1 MPRTAP
7 PGEAAP
13 WPVTLEDVQRARAAL
28 KGITYV
34 TPLQESSY
42 LSSLNSESAAR
53 VFLKLE
59 NLQRA
64 GSFKLR
70 GAYNRMRQMTRQE
83 LDRGVVA
90 ASAGNHAQGVALAA
104 TLVGTTATIVMPEMA
119 SMTKV
124 VATRGYGARVELVG
138 ETFDDAY
145 AHAVKLADDTGAVL
159 IHAFEDPWVIAGQ
172 GTVGLEMLDVR
183 PNLDAVVVPIGG
195 GGLISGIAVALKTQ
209 NPHIRV
215 IGVQAE
221 GAAAMVASRAAGHV
235 VAAPSAHT
243 IADGIAVK
251 RPGTLTFQLIEQ
263 YVDELVTVGDHDIS
277 RAILLFLERTKLVVE
292 GAGAAAMAAIL
303 TNKVPLRADR
313 IGVVVSGGNIDV
325 SLLSRIVEKGL
336 VEEGRQLHITTT
348 VGDRPG
354 QLAALL
360 NLVAAGHANV
370 LTVEHQR
377 WHPGQHPTDVEIR
390 MVIETRDA
398 AHADDLLARMADAG
412 HMVQVLT

>member
-1 MPRTAP
+1 MSLSSPSHP
-7 PGEAAP
+7 P
-13 WPVTLEDVQRARAAL
+13 VSLEDIQRARAAL

-42 LSSLNSESAAR
+42 LNNEVAAR

-70 GAYNRMRQMTRQE
+70 GAYNRMRQMTPAE

-104 TLVGTTATIVMPEMA
+104 TLVGTTATIVMPEGA
-119 SMTKV
+119 AMTKV
-124 VATRGYGARVELVG
+124 VATKNYGARVELCG
-138 ETFDDAY
+138 ETFDDAF
-145 AHAVKLADDTGAVL
+145 ARAEEIARDTGAVM
-159 IHAFEDPWVIAGQ
+159 IPAFNDPWVIAGQ
-172 GTVGLEMLDVR
+172 GTVGLEMLDAR
-183 PNLDAVVVPIGG
+183 PNLDAVVVPVGG
-195 GGLISGIAVALKTQ
+195 GGLVSGVAIAVKSQ
-209 NPHIRV
+209 NPRIRV

-221 GAAAMVASRAAGHV
+221 GAAAMVESQRAGRL
-235 VAAPSAHT
+235 VATPGVHT

-251 RPGTLTFQLIEQ
+251 HPGDLTFQIIRA
-263 YVDELVTVGDHDIS
+263 YVDDMVTVGDHDIS

-303 TNKVPLRADR
+303 TNKVQLGADR

-325 SLLSRIVEKGL
+325 SLLSRLVEKGL
-336 VEEGRQLHITTT
+336 VEEGRQLHLTTT

-354 QLAALL
+354 QLAELL
-360 NLVAAGHANV
+360 TLVARCHANV
-370 LTVEHQR
+370 ITVEHQR
-377 WHPGQHPTDVEIR
+377 WQPGQDPGDVEIR
-390 MVIETRDA
+390 LVIETRDQ
-398 AHADDLLARMADAG
+398 AHADELLAKMAEDG
-412 HMVQVLT
+412 HAVQVLT

>member
-1 MPRTAP
+1 MSMAP
-7 PGEAAP
+7 STPAGAGAS
-13 WPVTLEDVQRARAAL
+13 PVSLEDVQRAREAL

-34 TPLQESSY
+34 TPLQESNY
-42 LSSLNSESAAR
+42 LNSEVAAR

-70 GAYNRMRQMTRQE
+70 GAYNRMRQMTREE

-104 TLVGTTATIVMPEMA
+104 TLVGTAATIVMPEMA

-124 VATRGYGARVELVG
+124 VATRGYGARVELTG
-138 ETFDDAY
+138 ETFDDAF
-145 AHAVKLADDTGAVL
+145 ARAVAISQATGAVL

-195 GGLISGIAVALKTQ
+195 GGLIGGIAVAVKSQ
-209 NPHIRV
+209 NPRIRV

-221 GAAAMVASRAAGHV
+221 GAAAMVESHRAGRV
-235 VAAPSAHT
+235 VATPEAHT

-251 RPGTLTFQLIEQ
+251 RPGALTFQLIEQ

-325 SLLSRIVEKGL
+325 SLLSRLVEKGL
-336 VEEGRQLHITTT
+336 VEEGRQLHLTTT

-354 QLAALL
+354 QLAGLL
-360 NLVAAGHANV
+360 RLVAESHANV

-412 HMVQVLT
+412 HVVHVLT

>member
-1 MPRTAP
+1 MTTPTISTAP
-7 PGEAAP
+7 GTTADA
-13 WPVTLEDVQRARAAL
+13 VTLEDVQRAREAL

-42 LSSLNSESAAR
+42 LNSEVAAR

-83 LDRGVVA
+83 LERGVVA

-138 ETFDDAY
+138 ESFDDAF
-145 AHAVKLADDTGAVL
+145 ARAVEISDTTGAVL

-195 GGLISGIAVALKTQ
+195 GGLIGGIAVAVKSL

-221 GAAAMVASRAAGHV
+221 GAAAMVESHRAGRV
-235 VAAPSAHT
+235 VAMPSAHT

-251 RPGTLTFQLIEQ
+251 RPGTLTFGLIEQ

-325 SLLSRIVEKGL
+325 SLMSRLVEKGL
-336 VEEGRQLHITTT
+336 VEEGRQLHLTTT

-354 QLAALL
+354 QLAGLL
-360 NLVAAGHANV
+360 RLVAESHANV

-377 WHPGQHPTDVEIR
+377 WHPGLHPTDVEIR
-390 MVIETRDA
+390 MVIETRDQG
-398 AHADDLLARMADAG
+398 HADDLLARMADAG
-412 HMVQVLT
+412 HSVQVLT